1 MDKIKSLIF
10 LPIVL
15 MVIWIL
21 LVGNT
26 TSDEMIVGAIASVI
40 VTLFFFKKSNHAD
53 TRLDLRIIVYIP
65 MYAIV
70 FLVALIKSNFDVAY
84 RVIMP
89 NLPINPGVVKV
100 QTKLKSPMGRIALA
114 NSITLT
120 PGTLTVDM
128 KDDVLYIH
136 WINVKEGDIQANT
149 ANIVGNFEKYLEVI
163 FG

>member
-15 MVIWIL
+15 MGVWIL

-26 TSDEMIVGAIASVI
+26 NSDEMIIGAIVSVI
-40 VTLFFFKKSNHAD
+40 VTLMFFRRSNHAQ
-53 TRLDLRIIVYIP
+53 TRLDPRIIVYIP
-65 MYAIV
+65 MYALV
-70 FLVALIKSNFDVAY
+70 FLVALIKSNLDVAF
-84 RVIMP
+84 RVLMP
-89 NLPINPGVVKV
+89 TLPINPGVVKV

-120 PGTLTVDM
+120 PGTLTVDV
-128 KDDVLYIH
+128 KDDILYIH
-136 WINVKEGDIQANT
+136 WINVKDGDIQSNT
-149 ANIVGNFEKYLEVI
+149 ENIVGNFEKYLEVI